1 MASLSAGPANETYSP
16 ELATSVRWIRIEPPR
31 GLFELRVREVWAYR
45 ELLYFFVWR
54 DVKVRYKQTVIGVAW
69 VVLQPLLTMGIFTL
83 FFGRLAKLPSNGLP
97 YPVFYFAALVPW
109 TYFST
114 ALQNCTNVVVENQRV
129 ITKVYFPRLVLPISA
144 VVSGL
149 VDFAIG
155 FVALL
160 VVTAI
165 YGITPTLAVLWL
177 PVLLLL
183 AVLTALGVGL
193 WMSALNAL
201 YRDVRYVVPFLVQF
215 WMFASPVAYPSSL
228 VPQRWR
234 WLYGLNPMAGVIDG
248 FRWALTGHGVA
259 PGPLM
264 LRLRFRSHGCPP
276 KRPLLLSA
284 HGGHH
289 CRPRLAPRWLFGLYW
304 GTAYPA
310 SAASTFGAN
319 DQ

>member
-1 MASLSAGPANETYSP
+1 MASLTAGPANETYSP
-16 ELATSVRWIRIEPPR
+16 KLAASFPRTRIEPPQ
-31 GLFELRVREVWAYR
+31 GLLELRAREVWAYR

-54 DVKVRYKQTVIGVAW
+54 DVKIRYKQTVIGVAW
-69 VVLQPLLTMGIFTL
+69 VVLQPLMTMGVFTL
-83 FFGRLAKLPSNGLP
+83 FSGRLAKLPSDGLP
-97 YPVFYFAALVPW
+97 YPVFYFSALVPW

-114 ALQNCTNVVVENQRV
+114 ALQSCTSVIVDNQRV
-129 ITKVYFPRLVLPISA
+129 ITKVYFPRLILPLSA

-155 FVALL
+155 FVVLL

-165 YGITPTLAVLWL
+165 YGIKPTLAALWL

-264 LRLRFRSHGCPP
+264 L
-276 KRPLLLSA
+276 
-284 HGGHH
+284 
-289 CRPRLAPRWLFGLYW
+289 
-304 GTAYPA
+304 A
-310 SAASTFGAN
+310 SAFAVMVVLLGGLFFFQRMEGTVA
-319 DQ
+319 DRV

>member
-1 MASLSAGPANETYSP
+1 MALVTSNASVAAPLANRPASYS
-16 ELATSVRWIRIEPPR
+16 TIRIEPPR
-31 GLFELRVREVWAYR
+31 GWLELRLDEVWQYR

-54 DVKVRYKQTVIGVAW
+54 DVKVRYKQTVIGVLW
-69 VVLQPLLTMGIFTL
+69 VVLQPLLTMGVFTL

-109 TYFST
+109 AYFST
-114 ALQNCTNVVVENQRV
+114 ALQSCTSVVVDNQRV
-129 ITKVYFPRLVLPISA
+129 ITKVYFPRLVLPLSA

-155 FVALL
+155 FVVLL

-165 YGITPTLAVLWL
+165 YGIRPTLAVLWL
-177 PVLLLL
+177 PVLLLV

-215 WMFASPVAYPSSL
+215 WMFASPVVYPSSL

-264 LRLRFRSHGCPP
+264 L
-276 KRPLLLSA
+276 
-284 HGGHH
+284 
-289 CRPRLAPRWLFGLYW
+289 
-304 GTAYPA
+304 A
-310 SAASTFGAN
+310 SASAVMVVLLGGLFFFQRMEGTVA
-319 DQ
+319 DRV